1 MSPGSGLELDSC
13 DTIHMQISYL
23 RIQQGYWSTTAY
35 IFMIDGTLIAWKG
48 RKQPVTARSST
59 EVGHMAVSEA
69 TDQAIWI
76 RHFLY
81 AISKG
86 SVYNYTL
93 TTIYEDNQEAIQIA
107 DKLVNHAKANHTAVR
122 YHAIQSHIDS
132 REVRLEHLAIDRMVV
147 DGLMKTTNH
156 ATQERLVDSF
166 CLA

>member
-1 MSPGSGLELDSC
+1 
-13 DTIHMQISYL
+13 MQISYL

-48 RKQPVTARSST
+48 RKQPVTTRSST

-69 TDQAIWI
+69 TDQAIG
-76 RHFLY
+76 
-81 AISKG
+81 KG

-93 TTIYEDNQEAIQIA
+93 TTIYENNQEAIQIA
-107 DKLVNHAKANHTAVR
+107 DNLVNHSKAKHTAVR

-156 ATQERLVDSF
+156 ATQERLVDSL